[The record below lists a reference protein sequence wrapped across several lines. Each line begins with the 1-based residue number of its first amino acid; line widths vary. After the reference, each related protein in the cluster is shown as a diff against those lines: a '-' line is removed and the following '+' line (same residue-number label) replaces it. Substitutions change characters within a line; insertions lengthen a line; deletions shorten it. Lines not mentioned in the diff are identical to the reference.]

1 MRKEGLPNFII
12 FVAILYLIL
21 NSNLYNIDG
30 PVSVHRQVYGMY
42 GCICVCVCVCVYMT
56 VLCVQTDL
64 KDIAELVPDHL
75 NNINITILTLYY
87 SLHYVYKVHTLIFK
101 YFIVIKTLT
110 II

>member
-1 MRKEGLPNFII
+1 MDQS
-12 FVAILYLIL
+12 LYIGR
-21 NSNLYNIDG
+21 SRVCMD
-30 PVSVHRQVYGMY
+30 VWV
-42 GCICVCVCVCVYMT
+42 CVCVCVCVCIMP